1 MRSRATEP
9 GGATGG
15 GLHGPAVVQLGR
27 LVLGDRAHDDRGV
40 AEVTG
45 EGVAAVDVQDIGDD
59 HRDVVGAAA
68 AQGELDQLL
77 HGLLRALVAGEGVL
91 ERLVRDHA

>member
-1 MRSRATEP
+1 MAAEP
-9 GGATGG
+9 GGTAGR
-15 GLHGPAVVQLGR
+15 GLHGPAVVELG

-45 EGVAAVDVQDIGDD
+45 EGVAAVDVEDVGDD

-68 AQGELDQLL
+68 AQRELDQLL

-91 ERLVRDHA
+91 EGLV